1 MSVND
6 FQWYMVTIVFV
17 YNRWSKSELICYVD
31 GQLAS
36 HTEMSWLVN
45 TSDVRVLFI
54 CILFKYFALI

>member
-1 MSVND
+1 
-6 FQWYMVTIVFV
+6 MVTIVFV

-45 TSDVRVLFI
+45 TSDVR
-54 CILFKYFALI
+54 ILFLSYANILLSNDWIDYVIYFL